1 MKKKIIVLEDDPA
14 IREVIEYILVEAN
27 FSVESYERA
36 EGFWKAIHNTNAD
49 LILLDVML
57 PDGNGIDI
65 CNELK
70 SQKNTSDIPV
80 IIMSAHYNLIND
92 HPCPADD
99 FIRKP
104 FDIRDFVKRVQT
116 YLTKIEG

>member
-14 IREVIEYILVEAN
+14 IREVIEYILTEAKL
-27 FSVESYERA
+27 SVESYERA
-36 EGFWKAIHNTNAD
+36 ESFWKAIHDANAD

-65 CNELK
+65 CNQLK
-70 SQKNTSDIPV
+70 SQETTSNIPV

-92 HPCPADD
+92 HPCSADD

-104 FDIRDFVKRVQT
+104 FDIRDFVKRIQT
-116 YLTKIEG
+116 YLAKVEG